1 MGDMLSQAEIDA
13 LLSGVD
19 IGSDEPGP
27 SSSQRPSQL
36 TPEERDALGE
46 IGNISMGTSATTLF
60 ALLGQKVNITTPVV
74 TETTWDD
81 LVAMFRQ
88 PYVAVRVQYTEG
100 LVGANL
106 MVMKESDVKIITD
119 LMMGGDGHGNEDG
132 ELTELHLSAISEA
145 MNQMIGSSATSM
157 SSMFDKRVDISPPE
171 STQVNPDTDIS
182 CIRISDDDVIVKIAF
197 SLTVGTLID
206 SEIMQL
212 IPLPFAKDMVYNLM
226 KPKSEAPIAPSR
238 AAPPPETPSMSMP
251 AQGAPTAGTA
261 PPPMG
266 MQQPGGWMPEPQQPG
281 YPGYPPQQSGYPQ
294 QQPAYPQQ
302 QAGYPPQQAGW
313 PGYPQQQQ
321 IWPPQQMPPPG
332 YGYAPQP
339 QQQMP
344 MQSQP
349 SAPPVNVQPAQFQAF
364 EPMLEEF
371 DRKNMS
377 LLMDVPL
384 QVTVELGRT
393 TKRIREILEFGQGSI
408 LELDKLA
415 GEPVDILVNG
425 KAVAKGEVVVIDESF
440 GVRITDILHPS
451 KRL

>member
-19 IGSDEPGP
+19 MSEDEPAASGP
-27 SSSQRPSQL
+27 AARPMLL
-36 TPEERDALGE
+36 TAEERDALGE

-74 TETTWDD
+74 TETTWED
-81 LVAMFRQ
+81 LVSMFEE

-106 MVMKESDVKIITD
+106 LVMKEPDVKIITD
-119 LMMGGDGHGNEDG
+119 LMMGGDGYGNVGG

-171 STQVNPDTDIS
+171 STQVRPDTDLNR
-182 CIRISDDDVIVKIAF
+182 IRITQEEAIVKIAF
-197 SLTVGTLID
+197 SITVGDLID

-212 IPLPFAKDMVYNLM
+212 IPITFAKEMVRNLL
-226 KPKSEAPIAPSR
+226 KPKVETPIAPSQ
-238 AAPPPETPSMSMP
+238 AVPPPVQQPAPQPMQMQPP
-251 AQGAPTAGTA
+251 AQQQPY
-261 PPPMG
+261 PQPQ
-266 MQQPGGWMPEPQQPG
+266 MQQPYPQPYPPQQAWQGDPAAQMPG
-281 YPGYPPQQSGYPQ
+281 YPPQGAYPQYPGYPPQMGMPAPGY
-294 QQPAYPQQ
+294 
-302 QAGYPPQQAGW
+302 GYPPQQM
-313 PGYPQQQQ
+313 QQV
-321 IWPPQQMPPPG
+321 
-332 YGYAPQP
+332 API
-339 QQQMP
+339 
-344 MQSQP
+344 
-349 SAPPVNVQPAQFQAF
+349 NVQPAQFQSF
-364 EPMLEEF
+364 EPGPEDF

-393 TKRIREILEFGQGSI
+393 TKRIREILEFGTGSVV
-408 LELDKLA
+408 ELDKLA

-425 KAVAKGEVVVIDESF
+425 KNVAKGEVVVIDESF